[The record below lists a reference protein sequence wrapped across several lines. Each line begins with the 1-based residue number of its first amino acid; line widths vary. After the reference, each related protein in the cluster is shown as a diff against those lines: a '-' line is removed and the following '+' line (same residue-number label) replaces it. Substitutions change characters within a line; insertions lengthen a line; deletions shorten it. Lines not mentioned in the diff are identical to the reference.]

1 MKNALLT
8 CFVLLVSSSVFAQN
22 AIIEKVKRET
32 DAGKFLQNTTYYKSI
47 NVFEYLGSDVEIF
60 GTVLIDEMDKTKKV
74 GTIMIAGDGY
84 SLSQSKMLMFTRTAY
99 YLNVSQT
106 DSVVLVLRQICTD
119 MTNPSRNFTINYITD
134 GGLGFLYN
142 SRSKKLHL
150 LKYYIPDPNSNRY
163 AYYSDFKPNG
173 LNNQKV
179 ADIKNGDIAKIITPL
194 IQAKQSVEK
203 YLQENN
209 WHCL

>member
-1 MKNALLT
+1 MKNVLLT
-8 CFVLLVSSSVFAQN
+8 CVVLLVSSSVFAQN
-22 AIIEKVKRET
+22 AIVSKVRQET
-32 DAGKFLQNTTYYKSI
+32 DADNFLQNSIYYKSI
-47 NVFEYLGSDVEIF
+47 NVYEYLGSDVEIF
-60 GTVLIDEMDKTKKV
+60 GTVLIDEADKTKKV

-84 SLSQSKMLMFTRTAY
+84 SLSQSKMLMYTRTAY
-99 YLNVSQT
+99 YLNISQI
-106 DSVVLVLRQICTD
+106 DSVILVLRQICAD
-119 MTNPSRNFTINYITD
+119 MTNPSRNFTINYIAD

-163 AYYSDFKPNG
+163 VYYSDFKPNG
-173 LNNQKV
+173 VNNQKV
-179 ADIKNGDIAKIITPL
+179 ADIKNSEIAKIISPL

-209 WHCL
+209 

>member
-1 MKNALLT
+1 MKNVLLT
-8 CFVLLVSSSVFAQN
+8 CVVLLVSSSVFAQN
-22 AIIEKVKRET
+22 AIVSKVRQET
-32 DAGKFLQNTTYYKSI
+32 DADNFLQNSIYYKSI
-47 NVFEYLGSDVEIF
+47 NVYEYLGSDVEIF
-60 GTVLIDEMDKTKKV
+60 GTVLIDESDKTKKV

-84 SLSQSKMLMFTRTAY
+84 SLSQSKMLMYTRTAY
-99 YLNVSQT
+99 YLNISQI
-106 DSVVLVLRQICTD
+106 DSVILVLRQICAD
-119 MTNPSRNFTINYITD
+119 MTNPSRNFTINYIAN

-173 LNNQKV
+173 VNNQKV
-179 ADIKNGDIAKIITPL
+179 ADIKNSEIAKIISPL

-209 WHCL
+209 

>member
-1 MKNALLT
+1 MKNLLLT
-8 CFVLLVSSSVFAQN
+8 CVVILVSSSVFAQN
-22 AIIEKVKRET
+22 AIVSKVRQET
-32 DAGKFLQNTTYYKSI
+32 DADNFLQNSIYYKSI
-47 NVFEYLGSDVEIF
+47 NVYEYLGSDVEIF
-60 GTVLIDEMDKTKKV
+60 GTVLIDEADKTKKV

-84 SLSQSKMLMFTRTAY
+84 SLSQSKMLMYTRTAY
-99 YLNVSQT
+99 YLNVSQI
-106 DSVVLVLRQICTD
+106 DSVILVLRRICAD
-119 MTNPSRNFTINYITD
+119 MTNPSRNFTINYIAD

-163 AYYSDFKPNG
+163 VYYSDFKPNG
-173 LNNQKV
+173 VNNQKV
-179 ADIKNGDIAKIITPL
+179 ADIKNSEIAKIISPL

-209 WHCL
+209 

>member
-1 MKNALLT
+1 MKNVLLT
-8 CFVLLVSSSVFAQN
+8 WVVLLVSSSVFAQN
-22 AIIEKVKRET
+22 AIVSKVRQET
-32 DAGKFLQNTTYYKSI
+32 DADNFLQNSIYYKSI
-47 NVFEYLGSDVEIF
+47 NVYEYLGSDVEIF
-60 GTVLIDEMDKTKKV
+60 GTVLIDEADKTKKV

-84 SLSQSKMLMFTRTAY
+84 SLSQSKMLMYTRTAY
-99 YLNVSQT
+99 YLNVSQI
-106 DSVVLVLRQICTD
+106 DSVILVLRQICAD
-119 MTNPSRNFTINYITD
+119 MTNPSRNFTINYIAD

-150 LKYYIPDPNSNRY
+150 LKYYIPDPNSSRY

-173 LNNQKV
+173 VNNQKV
-179 ADIKNGDIAKIITPL
+179 ADIKNSEIAKIISPL

-209 WHCL
+209 

>member
-1 MKNALLT
+1 MKNVLLT
-8 CFVLLVSSSVFAQN
+8 CVVLLVSSSVFAQN
-22 AIIEKVKRET
+22 AIVSKVRQET
-32 DAGKFLQNTTYYKSI
+32 DADNFLQNSIYYKSI
-47 NVFEYLGSDVEIF
+47 NVYEYLGSDVEIF
-60 GTVLIDEMDKTKKV
+60 GTVLIDEADKTKKV

-84 SLSQSKMLMFTRTAY
+84 SLSQSKMLMYTRAAY
-99 YLNVSQT
+99 YLNISQI
-106 DSVVLVLRQICTD
+106 DSVILVLRQICAD
-119 MTNPSRNFTINYITD
+119 MTNPSRNFTINYIAD

-163 AYYSDFKPNG
+163 VYYSDFKPNG
-173 LNNQKV
+173 VNNQKV
-179 ADIKNGDIAKIITPL
+179 ADIKNSEIAKIISPL

-209 WHCL
+209 

>member
-1 MKNALLT
+1 MKNLLLT
-8 CFVLLVSSSVFAQN
+8 CVVLLVSSSVFAQN
-22 AIIEKVKRET
+22 AIVSKVRQET
-32 DAGKFLQNTTYYKSI
+32 DADNFLQNSIYYKSI
-47 NVFEYLGSDVEIF
+47 NVYEYLGSDVEIF
-60 GTVLIDEMDKTKKV
+60 GTVLIDEADKTKKV

-84 SLSQSKMLMFTRTAY
+84 SLSQSKMLMYTRTAY
-99 YLNVSQT
+99 YLNVSQI
-106 DSVVLVLRQICTD
+106 DSVVLVLRQICAD
-119 MTNPSRNFTINYITD
+119 MTNPSRNFTINYIAD

-163 AYYSDFKPNG
+163 VYYSDFKPNG
-173 LNNQKV
+173 VNNQKV
-179 ADIKNGDIAKIITPL
+179 ADIKNSEIAKIISPL

-209 WHCL
+209 

>member
-8 CFVLLVSSSVFAQN
+8 CVVLWLSSSVFAQN
-22 AIIEKVKRET
+22 AIIEKVKQGT
-32 DAGKFLQNTTYYKSI
+32 DADDFLQNSIYYKSI
-47 NVFEYLGSDVEIF
+47 NVYEYLGSDVEIF
-60 GTVLIDEMDKTKKV
+60 GTVLIDESDKTKKI

-84 SLSQSKMLMFTRTAY
+84 SLSQSKMLMYTRNAY
-99 YLNVSQT
+99 YLNVSQV
-106 DSVVLVLRQICTD
+106 DSITIVLRHICAD
-119 MTNPSRNFTINYITD
+119 MTNPSRNFTINYIAD

-150 LKYYIPDPNSNRY
+150 LKYCIPDSNSNRY

-173 LNNQKV
+173 VNNQKV
-179 ADIKNGDIAKIITPL
+179 ADIKNSDIAKIISSL
-194 IQAKQSVEK
+194 IQAKQNVEK

-209 WHCL
+209 

>member
-1 MKNALLT
+1 MKNLLLT
-8 CFVLLVSSSVFAQN
+8 CVVLLVSSSVFAQN
-22 AIIEKVKRET
+22 AIVGKVRQET
-32 DAGKFLQNTTYYKSI
+32 DADNFLQNSIYYKSI
-47 NVFEYLGSDVEIF
+47 NVYEYLGSDVEIF
-60 GTVLIDEMDKTKKV
+60 GTVLIDESDKTKKV

-84 SLSQSKMLMFTRTAY
+84 SLSQSKMLLYTRNAY
-99 YLNVSQT
+99 YLNISQI
-106 DSVVLVLRQICTD
+106 DSVILVLRQICAD
-119 MTNPSRNFTINYITD
+119 MTNPSRNFTINYIAD

-179 ADIKNGDIAKIITPL
+179 ADIKNSEIAKIISPL

-209 WHCL
+209 

>member
-1 MKNALLT
+1 MKNVLLT
-8 CFVLLVSSSVFAQN
+8 CVVLLVSSSVFAQN
-22 AIIEKVKRET
+22 AIVSKVRQET
-32 DAGKFLQNTTYYKSI
+32 DADNFLHNSIYYKSI
-47 NVFEYLGSDVEIF
+47 NVYEYLGSDVEIF
-60 GTVLIDEMDKTKKV
+60 GTVLIDEADKTKKV

-84 SLSQSKMLMFTRTAY
+84 SLSQSKMLMYTRAAY
-99 YLNVSQT
+99 YLNVSQI
-106 DSVVLVLRQICTD
+106 DSVILVLRQICAD
-119 MTNPSRNFTINYITD
+119 MTNPSRNFTINYIAD

-150 LKYYIPDPNSNRY
+150 LKYYIPDPNANRY

-173 LNNQKV
+173 VNNQKV
-179 ADIKNGDIAKIITPL
+179 ADIKNSEIAKIISPL

-209 WHCL
+209 